1 MDPNKS
7 NYIEYFYNCCYNI
20 PMNNNDFIGVFDSG
34 FGGLPV
40 LKGLIEKLPNEN
52 YIFSQ

>member
-1 MDPNKS
+1 
-7 NYIEYFYNCCYNI
+7 
-20 PMNNNDFIGVFDSG
+20 MNNNDFIGVFDSG
-34 FGGLPV
+34 FGGLLV